1 MTEGFDVVVIGGGPG
16 GYVAA
21 LRAAQLG
28 ARTAIVEKDRMGGT
42 CLVRGCI
49 PTKALL
55 QSSELYSLAR
65 AGAPFGLVADRIGF
79 DLQAAQKRKASV
91 VDQLVKGVEGLLKAG
106 GVKSFKGSA
115 RLAGKGVVEVAGEQ
129 VQAKDIVIAT
139 GSAVARIPLQGAE
152 LTIDSD
158 QILELKEVPKRL
170 AVIGGGV
177 VGMEFAAMFAAL
189 GSKVRV
195 LEMLPQVL
203 PMVDAD
209 LVAVYAKHLAG
220 LGGEI
225 HTDSKV
231 AEVARQNGALQVRF
245 STGAEGG
252 AVDADHVLLAV
263 GRVPYTQGLGVEKA
277 GVKLD
282 RGRVVVDDHL
292 RTTAAGVWAIGD
304 VIGGIMLAHVA
315 SYEGVCAVEN
325 IAGHADRIPD
335 YHAAPNCIYTDP
347 EIAHVGL
354 GEKEAR
360 EKGLEVKVGRF
371 PFAASGRALTLGQS
385 EGFVKVVAD
394 ATSGRLLGAHIIG
407 PRATDLVAE
416 ATLAVQNGLTLEQ
429 IDLTIH
435 AHPTLPESLMEGA
448 LAAQG
453 RAIHVANRR
462 TSAPSGGLTPATS
475 PASGEAATSGPSGG
489 LAPATSPA
497 SGEAQATQVSN
508 IQQNRGKEMSAT
520 VKTPVP
526 SPTPNTIN
534 PKVLELKK
542 ENRAFLLGLHREMQL
557 IRRFEERAQ
566 EQYTKAKIG
575 GYCHLNIGEEATVV
589 GGIHGLKPNDYIF
602 TSYREHGHAIAR
614 GIDPKAVMAEL
625 FGKETGTSHGRG
637 GSMHMFD
644 ANLRFMGG
652 YGIVGG
658 HLPLAVGGGWAVR
671 YHKAKDV
678 VFCMFGD
685 GATNIGAFH
694 ESLNMSKVFH
704 LPVVWFCVNN
714 QYGMGTPVEAASA
727 VADIYKKACAYD
739 MESIQVDGMNLREV
753 LLRTSEM
760 VERTRADSEPRFVE
774 ARCYRFKG
782 HSVVDPDK
790 YRSNEDKEKWRKAD
804 PIVAFEHELEQSG
817 LADEEYFKQ
826 VRQEVDAQVREVIQF
841 ADESPDPSPD
851 DLYRYTYAGD
861 WEERPELRAEPV

>member
-1 MTEGFDVVVIGGGPG
+1 MAGSFDVVVIGGGPG

-55 QSSELYSLAR
+55 QSSELYTLAK
-65 AGAPFGLVADRIGF
+65 AGQPFGLVADNVGF
-79 DLQAAQKRKASV
+79 DWTAAQKRKASV

-106 GVKSFKGSA
+106 GVTSIRGAA
-115 RLAGKGVVEVAGEQ
+115 RLAGAGA
-129 VQAKDIVIAT
+129 VDISGDRIQAKDIVIAT
-139 GSAVARIPLQGAE
+139 GSAVAKIPLPGAE

-158 QILELKEVPKRL
+158 QILELKEIPRRL

-189 GSKVRV
+189 GSKVTV

-203 PMVDAD
+203 AMVDSD
-209 LVAVYAKHLAG
+209 LVNVYTKHFAG

-231 AEVARQNGALQVRF
+231 SEVVKQNGGLQVRF
-245 STGAEGG
+245 SSGGEGG
-252 AVDADHVLLAV
+252 AVDADQVLLAV
-263 GRVPYTQGLGVEKA
+263 GRVPYTHGLDAEKA

-282 RGRVVVDDHL
+282 RYRVVVDEHL
-292 RTTAAGVWAIGD
+292 HTDGEGVWAIGD

-325 IAGHADRIPD
+325 IAGGSRRKPD
-335 YHAAPNCIYTDP
+335 YHAAPNCVYTEP

-354 GEKEAR
+354 GEKEAK
-360 EKGLEVKVGRF
+360 EKGIAVKVGRF
-371 PFAASGRALTLGQS
+371 PFAASGRALTLGQT

-394 ATSGRLLGAHIIG
+394 AESGRVLGAHIVG
-407 PRATDLVAE
+407 PRATDLIAE
-416 ATLAVQNGLTLEQ
+416 ATLAIQNGLTIEQ
-429 IDLTIH
+429 VDLTIH
-435 AHPTLPESLMEGA
+435 AHPTLPESFMEAA

-462 TSAPSGGLTPATS
+462 TSSPRPADAPAQPA
-475 PASGEAATSGPSGG
+475 GEAS
-489 LAPATSPA
+489 AP
-497 SGEAQATQVSN
+497 TQTAAM
-508 IQQNRGKEMSAT
+508 QQNQEKSMAAT
-520 VKTPVP
+520 VKP
-526 SPTPNTIN
+526 SASSAPPMPDAIN
-534 PKVLELKK
+534 AGSVELNKK
-542 ENRAFLLGLHREMQL
+542 NKDLLLRMHRQMQL

-589 GGIHGLKPNDYIF
+589 GGILALKPNDWIF

-614 GIDPKAVMAEL
+614 GVDPKAVMAEL

-637 GSMHMFD
+637 GSMHLVD
-644 ANLRFMGG
+644 YSKRFMGG

-658 HLPLAVGGGWAVR
+658 HLPLAVGGAWAVKYR
-671 YHKAKDV
+671 KQPEV

-694 ESLNMSKVFH
+694 ESLNMAKVFK

-714 QYGMGTPVEAASA
+714 RYGMGTPVEKASA

-753 LLRTSEM
+753 LVKTSEI
-760 VERTRADSEPRFVE
+760 VEKTRADSEPRFVE
-774 ARCYRFKG
+774 ALCYRFRG

-790 YRSNEDKEKWRKAD
+790 YRSEEDKVKWRKGD
-804 PIVAFEHELEQSG
+804 PIVAFEHELEKAG
-817 LADEEYFKQ
+817 LADEEYFKN
-826 VRQEVDAQVREVIQF
+826 VRVEIDNEVKDIIQF
-841 ADESPDPSPD
+841 ADESPDPKID
-851 DLYRYTYAGD
+851 DLYKYVYAGQWD
-861 WEERPELRAEPV
+861 ENPMLRAEKV

>member
-1 MTEGFDVVVIGGGPG
+1 MAGTFDLVVIGGGPG

-28 ARTAIVEKDRMGGT
+28 AKVAVVEKDRVGGT

-55 QSSELYSLAR
+55 QSSELYTLAKE
-65 AGAPFGLVADRIGF
+65 GAPFGLVADGIGF
-79 DLQAAQKRKASV
+79 DWAMAQKRKTAV

-106 GVKSFKGSA
+106 GVTTLKGSA
-115 RLAGKGVVEVAGEQ
+115 RLAGKGVVDVSGDQ

-139 GSAVARIPLQGAE
+139 GSAIARIPLPGAE

-158 QILELKEVPKRL
+158 QILELKEVPRRL

-189 GSKVRV
+189 GSKVTV

-203 PMVDAD
+203 AMVDSD
-209 LVAVYAKHLAG
+209 LVAAYTKHLNG
-220 LGGEI
+220 LGADV
-225 HTDSKV
+225 HTNSKV
-231 AEVARQNGALQVRF
+231 AEVVKQKSRLQVRF
-245 STGAEGG
+245 STGGEGG
-252 AVDADHVLLAV
+252 AVDADQVLLAV
-263 GRVPYTQGLGVEKA
+263 GRVPYTHGLDAEKA
-277 GVKLD
+277 GVKLE
-282 RGRVVVDDHL
+282 RGRVVVDEHL
-292 RTTAAGVWAIGD
+292 RTDADGIWAIGD

-325 IAGHADRIPD
+325 IAGHRGGAPGSGFAGPAATGGESPPQIKTRVPD
-335 YHAAPNCIYTDP
+335 YHAAPNCVYTDP
-347 EIAHVGL
+347 EIAHVGI
-354 GEKEAR
+354 GEKEAK
-360 EKGLEVKVGRF
+360 EKGLDVKVGRF

-385 EGFVKVVAD
+385 EGFAKVIAD
-394 ATSGRLLGAHIIG
+394 AQSGKLLGAHIIG
-407 PRATDLVAE
+407 PRATDLIAE
-416 ATLAVQNGLTLEQ
+416 AALAIQNGLTLEQ

-435 AHPTLPESLMEGA
+435 AHPTLPESLMEAA

-453 RAIHVANRR
+453 RAIHIANKR
-462 TSAPSGGLTPATS
+462 A
-475 PASGEAATSGPSGG
+475 
-489 LAPATSPA
+489 
-497 SGEAQATQVSN
+497 
-508 IQQNRGKEMSAT
+508 
-520 VKTPVP
+520 PVP
-526 SPTPNTIN
+526 SAVAGASGASAQPTAKATIQN
-534 PKVLELKK
+534 REEQMAAPTKVPTAAPPKGAIDPKSIELTKA
-542 ENRAFLLGLHREMQL
+542 NRDLLLGMHRQMQL

-589 GGIHGLKPNDYIF
+589 GGILALKANDWIF

-614 GIDPKAVMAEL
+614 GVDPKAVMAEL

-637 GSMHMFD
+637 GSMHLVD
-644 ANLRFMGG
+644 YKRRFMGG

-658 HLPLAVGGGWAVR
+658 HLPLAVGGAWAVK
-671 YHKAKDV
+671 YKKHDDV

-694 ESLNMSKVFH
+694 ESLNMAKVFD

-714 QYGMGTPVEAASA
+714 RYGMGTPVEKASA

-739 MESIQVDGMNLREV
+739 MESIQIDGMNLREV
-753 LLRTSEM
+753 LLKTSEI
-760 VERTRADSEPRFVE
+760 VEKTRKDSVPRFIE
-774 ARCYRFKG
+774 SLCYRFRG

-790 YRSNEDKEKWRKAD
+790 YRSAEDKETYRKAD
-804 PIVAFEHELEQSG
+804 PIVAFEHELEKSG
-817 LADEEYFKQ
+817 LADEEYFKT
-826 VRQEVDAQVREVIQF
+826 VRQEIDAEVREIIEY
-841 ADESPDPSPD
+841 ADSSPDPSPD
-851 DLYRYTYAGD
+851 DLYKYTYAGQWD
-861 WEERPELRAEPV
+861 NLPELRAERV

>member
-1 MTEGFDVVVIGGGPG
+1 MGAGFDVVVIGGGPG

-55 QSSELYSLAR
+55 QSSELYTLAKD
-65 AGAPFGLVADRIGF
+65 GASFGVVADKIGF
-79 DLQAAQKRKASV
+79 DWSKAQTRKGAV

-106 GVKSFKGSA
+106 GVSSYKSSA
-115 RLAGKGVVEVAGEQ
+115 RLTGKGGVAVSGDQ
-129 VQAKDIVIAT
+129 LQAKNIIIAT
-139 GSAVARIPLQGAE
+139 GSAVARIPLPGAE

-158 QILELKEVPKRL
+158 QILELKEAPRRL

-189 GSKVRV
+189 GSKVTV

-203 PMVDAD
+203 SMVDAD
-209 LVAVYAKHLAG
+209 LVTVYAKHLAK

-225 HTDSKV
+225 HTNSKV
-231 AEVARQNGALQVRF
+231 SEVVKRNGGVQVHF
-245 STGAEGG
+245 STGGEGG
-252 AVDADHVLLAV
+252 SVDADQVLLAV
-263 GRVPYTQGLGVEKA
+263 GRVPYTQGLEAEKA
-277 GVKLD
+277 GVKLE

-292 RTTAAGVWAIGD
+292 RTTADGVWAIGD

-325 IAGHADRIPD
+325 IAGHADRVPD

-354 GEKEAR
+354 GENEAK
-360 EKGLEVKVGRF
+360 EKGIAVKIGRF
-371 PFAASGRALTLGQS
+371 PFAAAGRALTLGQT

-394 ATSGRLLGAHIIG
+394 AGSGKLLGAHIIG
-407 PRATDLVAE
+407 PRATDLIAE
-416 ATLAVQNGLTLEQ
+416 ATLAIQNGLTLEQ

-435 AHPTLPESLMEGA
+435 AHPTLPESFMEAA

-453 RAIHVANRR
+453 RAIHIPNKR
-462 TSAPSGGLTPATS
+462 SS
-475 PASGEAATSGPSGG
+475 PAPQPEQSNNQNQEKQMVAPVKSSSPPPTPSAINPRS
-489 LAPATSPA
+489 LELTK
-497 SGEAQATQVSN
+497 
-508 IQQNRGKEMSAT
+508 QNRD
-520 VKTPVP
+520 
-526 SPTPNTIN
+526 
-534 PKVLELKK
+534 
-542 ENRAFLLGLHREMQL
+542 FLLGLHRQMQL

-589 GGIHGLKPNDYIF
+589 GGILALKANDWIF

-614 GIDPKAVMAEL
+614 GVDPKAVMAEL

-637 GSMHMFD
+637 GSMHLVD
-644 ANLRFMGG
+644 YSRRFMGG

-658 HLPLAVGGGWAVR
+658 HLPLAVGGAWAVKYR
-671 YHKAKDV
+671 KQPDV
-678 VFCMFGD
+678 IFCMFGD

-694 ESLNMSKVFH
+694 ESLNMAKVFD

-714 QYGMGTPVEAASA
+714 RYGMGTPVEKASA
-727 VADIYKKACAYD
+727 VADIYKRACAYD
-739 MESIQVDGMNLREV
+739 MESIQIDGMNLREV
-753 LLRTSEM
+753 MLRTSEI
-760 VERTRADSEPRFVE
+760 VEKTRKDSVPRFIE
-774 ARCYRFKG
+774 ALCYRFRG

-790 YRSNEDKEKWRKAD
+790 YRSAEDKEKYRKAD
-804 PIVAFEHELEQSG
+804 PIVAFEHELEKAG
-817 LADEEYFKQ
+817 LADEGYFRN
-826 VRQEVDAQVREVIQF
+826 VRQEIDAEVRDIIEY
-841 ADESPDPSPD
+841 ADQSPDPNPE
-851 DLYRYTYAGD
+851 DLYKYTYAGQWD
-861 WEERPELRAEPV
+861 NRPELRTERV